1 MSVSHSRSGKTS
13 GKKNLSF
20 SYDCTREIIAVKM
33 VQSALK
39 SMHEKSQNQTVKSPH
54 WLLSS
59 AAVRSYPVPRPGR
72 YGRYG
77 YPGSYPDTDTSRE
90 DVEVDFPEGYGMSA
104 TSTTK
109 LEPLSDHGT
118 AARVRHSREHLPL
131 DPLSSRRSLSCS
143 STSS

>member
-1 MSVSHSRSGKTS
+1 MSVSFSRSCKTAGK
-13 GKKNLSF
+13 LFWSF

-59 AAVRSYPVPRPGR
+59 AAARSYPVPRPGR

-77 YPGSYPDTDTSRE
+77 YPDRIRIRIRPGKTLKLH
-90 DVEVDFPEGYGMSA
+90 FPEGFGVSP

-131 DPLSSRRSLSCS
+131 DPLSSRLTASRKF
-143 STSS
+143 